1 MSVSCRKGRS
11 NRHTSA
17 MKLSKRE
24 EWLAIF
30 FICLSIHCLGR
41 HSFIVN
47 FHDMDNRLIT
57 MSTAPNNPN
66 LSHTTLVLQRQHHP
80 AAGSAG
86 FRYQGL
92 EESAW
97 LLCLHLPIR
106 PHGTKNFFFFL
117 YNDTRILR
125 FFQIFQCICFYQEK
139 ETFCCKER
147 GFGRR
152 CKRAYLGG
160 ERDKGDTGTGA
171 RKFVLLGKFLVEPG
185 YLSTC

>member
-1 MSVSCRKGRS
+1 MTCYF
-11 NRHTSA
+11 
-17 MKLSKRE
+17 
-24 EWLAIF
+24 F

-66 LSHTTLVLQRQHHP
+66 LSHPTLVLPRQHHP

-92 EESAW
+92 EESTS

-106 PHGTKNFFFFL
+106 PHGTKNFLFFYIMTHEYYDSFK
-117 YNDTRILR
+117 
-125 FFQIFQCICFYQEK
+125 FFNVYAFIRRRKLFVAKKEVSEGDARGHIQGGEEQGRHGHGGTQICLARKI
-139 ETFCCKER
+139 
-147 GFGRR
+147 FGRTWVLE
-152 CKRAYLGG
+152 YVLSLG
-160 ERDKGDTGTGA
+160 ELATLCFMRRVKVVQKES
-171 RKFVLLGKFLVEPG
+171 R
-185 YLSTC
+185 